1 MDIWFERRNN
11 SIVRA
16 GTKRGKHFF
25 LFPEVLKTEK
35 NLFPGK
41 QKISPREK
49 KTSVG
54 SEEQRRWNSCAFS
67 SFFFQTSLLLS
78 VNLEIELGLTSS
90 GSASE
95 LSSTPH
101 LRLDEL
107 RRIFRQ
113 RTKTRANVNYLCE
126 SLLPSQFMV
135 SAKSDVLSLWNI
147 IAVCCACLLAS
158 ALELEHCQKFPPAQI
173 ALASFFCNLRFC
185 SLKEKL
191 PKRRKTRLS
200 VRRKLLPAHL
210 QIFFSGFSQ

>member
-1 MDIWFERRNN
+1 M
-11 SIVRA
+11 
-16 GTKRGKHFF
+16 HF
-25 LFPEVLKTEK
+25 LF
-35 NLFPGK
+35 
-41 QKISPREK
+41 S
-49 KTSVG
+49 
-54 SEEQRRWNSCAFS
+54 
-67 SFFFQTSLLLS
+67 QTSLLLP

-107 RRIFRQ
+107 QRIFRQ

-126 SLLPSQFMV
+126 CLLPSQFMV

-147 IAVCCACLLAS
+147 IAVCCECLLAS

-173 ALASFFCNLRFC
+173 ALASFFVICVFC

>member
-1 MDIWFERRNN
+1 M
-11 SIVRA
+11 
-16 GTKRGKHFF
+16 HF
-25 LFPEVLKTEK
+25 L
-35 NLFPGK
+35 
-41 QKISPREK
+41 
-49 KTSVG
+49 
-54 SEEQRRWNSCAFS
+54 
-67 SFFFQTSLLLS
+67 FFFQTSLLLS

-107 RRIFRQ
+107 QRIFRQ

-147 IAVCCACLLAS
+147 IAVCCECLLAS

-173 ALASFFCNLRFC
+173 ALASFFVTCVSAPSKKNYLRG
-185 SLKEKL
+185 EK
-191 PKRRKTRLS
+191 
-200 VRRKLLPAHL
+200 PA
-210 QIFFSGFSQ
+210 